1 MAVSSKVEEII
12 LEIARVAGKIYDTNL
27 YGIGSVETPNSAIFE
42 INNLFNLATYGLPY
56 FGTIET
62 DPLGFQISYDVA
74 NDPYNVIIGS
84 GQVSYQ
90 SSTFQISQ
98 QSIPLK
104 KDFSKSY
111 DAYYKYG
118 IVVGFPLSE
127 AQKANSVWE
136 TTISQN
142 ISSGSSLIYI
152 NDLTIPTNIGFPLEA
167 HVGSLYLRFIGLNDD
182 ATALKIDPSFKIGSN
197 YGITSSLISINTPVR
212 FIVSPKLKYVTG
224 YPIFTTSENPD
235 LFNYYPPLPN
245 DWLPI
250 AKILVKYPD
259 YPVVAGTG
267 NDAFIRTVNDY
278 PTDSSSNPILG
289 NSTDK
294 GMVIDACN
302 AAINDLSSF
311 SNTISISSIVQA
323 LRLYTSKQYTNT
335 QSSFRKFWSLQPFR
349 ASSYYSKGLNYN
361 GLEKFLLPYNFAKA
375 YFETVGEDTHHIFAT
390 FRGDLITYNSALMGT
405 QKVAQS
411 SLSTSIL
418 PCSNYRSSL
427 DSGTQIYGVS
437 VVSNI
442 SLTEYGESIPTYTS
456 EISSNTTIGNYMS
469 EINWSGTGLSN
480 PMFYHIYKRPKLASE
495 LLERK
500 LTYISE
506 INYSTYNT
514 YVTVPDINNF
524 LFPSVYF
531 ATRIVPSENFYCG
544 GVTIKAGFLNTADS
558 VYNPDDY
565 LSIGI
570 YSSPYYY
577 PSISTPLSSVSQLR
591 YGDLV
596 NGTSNEYTVKF
607 DQGANLQI
615 GLSYWTVITK
625 NTDLL
630 TGFGTTEN
638 LYIRTG
644 TDSISESLYSSDGL
658 TWTAIGDKSYVKLRG
673 YLDNG
678 SVTGETIR
686 RGVQYT
692 NRVAFAPQRL
702 SVYVPP
708 VEDLSGLTGLRYD
721 GVTTAIA
728 STTDTTIKNELIVTV
743 TARNGESGTPTTF
756 SATIPKGTTRDTRFL
771 LGTTTDLFD
780 RVDDVLIT
788 PGTNLTRNNNGP
800 VLWDVYDL
808 ITIETTP

>member
-27 YGIGSVETPNSAIFE
+27 YGIGSIETPNSAIFE

-62 DPLGFQISYDVA
+62 DPLGFQLSYDVI
-74 NDPYNVIIGS
+74 NDPYNVTIGS

-90 SSTFQISQ
+90 TSTFQVAQ
-98 QSIPLK
+98 QTIPLK

-111 DAYYKYG
+111 DSSYKYG

-127 AQKANSVWE
+127 AQKTNSVWE

-142 ISSGSSLIYI
+142 ISAGSSLIYI
-152 NDLTIPTNIGFPLEA
+152 NDLTIPTSIGFPLEA
-167 HVGSLYLRFIGLNDD
+167 HVGSLYLRFIGLNDSG
-182 ATALKIDPSFKIGSN
+182 TALKIDPSFKIGSN
-197 YGITSSLISINTPVR
+197 YGVTSSTITVNTPVR

-224 YPIFTTSENPD
+224 YPILTASENPNS
-235 LFNYYPPLPN
+235 FNYYPPLPN

-250 AKILVKYPD
+250 AKILVRYPD
-259 YPVVAGTG
+259 YPTVAGTN

-278 PTDSSSNPILG
+278 PTDSSDNPILG
-289 NSTDK
+289 DSIDK
-294 GMVIDACN
+294 GMVVDACN
-302 AAINDLSSF
+302 AAINDLSSL
-311 SNTISISSIVQA
+311 SSTISISSIVQA
-323 LRLYTSKQYTNT
+323 LRLYTSKQYTST

-349 ASSYYSKGLNYN
+349 ASTYYSKGLNYN
-361 GLEKFLLPYNFAKA
+361 GMEKFLLPYNFAKA
-375 YFETVGEDTHHIFAT
+375 YYETVGEDTHHIFAT

-411 SLSTSIL
+411 SLSTNIL

-456 EISSNTTIGNYMS
+456 QISTNTTTGNYMA

-500 LTYISE
+500 LTYVSE
-506 INYSTYNT
+506 INYSSYNT
-514 YVTVPDINNF
+514 NTPITDTTNT
-524 LFPSVYF
+524 LFPSTYF

-544 GVTIKAGFLNTADS
+544 GVTIKAGFLNSTDS

-570 YSSPYYY
+570 YSSPSYY
-577 PSISTPLSSVSQLR
+577 PSITSPVSSVSQLR
-591 YGDLV
+591 YGDLTT
-596 NGTSNEYTVKF
+596 GTSNEYTIKF
-607 DQGANLQI
+607 DQGANLQT
-615 GLSYWTVITK
+615 GLNYWAVITK

-638 LYIRTG
+638 IYIRTG
-644 TDSISESLYSSDGL
+644 SDAISESLYSYSG
-658 TWTAIGDKSYVKLRG
+658 TGWTATSSKSYLKLRG
-673 YLDNG
+673 YLDDG
-678 SVTGETIR
+678 SITGETIR
-686 RGVQYT
+686 RSVQYT
-692 NRVAFAPQRL
+692 NRIALTPQRL

-721 GVTTAIA
+721 GSTTGIA
-728 STTDTTIKNELIVTV
+728 LTTDTTIKNELIVTV
-743 TARNGESGTPTTF
+743 TARNGESGTPTSFT
-756 SATIPKGTTRDTRFL
+756 ATIPKGTSRDTRFL
-771 LGTTTDLFD
+771 LGASTDLFD

-800 VLWDVYDL
+800 ILWDVYDL
-808 ITIETTP
+808 ITIETVP